1 MSEDEHPARLN
12 IGGGGSALFLAGLG
26 WIAVGWF
33 VNDAR
38 VIVAGGAIVTLG
50 FALVGLAPSD
60 DDGSNA
66 LGAEDLG

>member
-1 MSEDEHPARLN
+1 MSTAPRLN

-60 DDGSNA
+60 GDDSTTA
-66 LGAEDLG
+66 LGAEDLE